1 MKVQFLFRLLYEY
14 IFMVLDG
21 ENMKK
26 FRHILKFIL
35 QLEISAAKECSKEL
49 MVSIINNGVNM
60 QKIFIVFIFFNLPL
74 YSQSNYFPLNVGNY
88 WQFNGD
94 NYMEILGD
102 TIMGNQQQL
111 VKRVKMSFTIAP
123 YLDSLEY
130 FQYDSSSNSIKEYA
144 AWVDSGAILFNFS
157 ASPYESWHS
166 LITDIRYYG
175 SDTLS
180 VFNTVK
186 LVKVFWGG
194 GIPSFAFYLAEDIG
208 PIKIVNDQSWVIP
221 SVYNY
226 NLNYAKING
235 IEYGQVVSASVVNP
249 QLPTKFFLSQN
260 YPNPFN
266 PITTIEFQIA
276 SASGGG
282 FVSLKVYDILG
293 REVATLVNEEK
304 HAGNYEVTFDGSG
317 LSSGI
322 YFYKFNTEN
331 YTSVKKMILMK

>member
-1 MKVQFLFRLLYEY
+1 
-14 IFMVLDG
+14 
-21 ENMKK
+21 
-26 FRHILKFIL
+26 
-35 QLEISAAKECSKEL
+35 
-49 MVSIINNGVNM
+49 
-60 QKIFIVFIFFNLPL
+60 
-74 YSQSNYFPLNVGNY
+74 
-88 WQFNGD
+88 
-94 NYMEILGD
+94 MEILGD

-111 VKRVKMSFTIAP
+111 VKKVKISFTIAP

-226 NLNYAKING
+226 NFNYAKING
-235 IEYGQVVSASVVNP
+235 IEYGHVVLASDVNP
-249 QLPTKFFLSQN
+249 RLPTKFFLSQN

-276 SASGGG
+276 EFG
-282 FVSLKVYDILG
+282 FVSLKVYDVLG
-293 REVATLVNEEK
+293 REVANLVNEEK
-304 HAGNYEVTFDGSG
+304 SAGNYEINWNAQNLPSG
-317 LSSGI
+317 V
-322 YFYKFNTEN
+322 YFYKLQIGSFIEI
-331 YTSVKKMILMK
+331 KKMVLLK

>member
-1 MKVQFLFRLLYEY
+1 
-14 IFMVLDG
+14 
-21 ENMKK
+21 
-26 FRHILKFIL
+26 
-35 QLEISAAKECSKEL
+35 
-49 MVSIINNGVNM
+49 M
-60 QKIFIVFIFFNLPL
+60 QKIFIAFIFFNLPL

-235 IEYGQVVSASVVNP
+235 IEYGHVVSASDVNP

-276 SASGGG
+276 EFG
-282 FVSLKVYDILG
+282 FVSLKVYDVLG
-293 REVATLVNEEK
+293 REVANLVNEEK
-304 HAGNYEVTFDGSG
+304 SAGNYEINWNAQNLPSG
-317 LSSGI
+317 V
-322 YFYKFNTEN
+322 YFYKLQIGSFIEI
-331 YTSVKKMILMK
+331 KKMVLLK